1 MVDEQLFEALAKV
14 RDNLNGAAM
23 ALDEFIQQ
31 KSKVVLRSYDVSKIT
46 WAKRTGQKGDFE
58 LCDAISNKDS
68 SDYKALLEDLNEHK
82 GQVSKDGLFYWLF
95 TDGKTIGRKSQT
107 KKA

>member
-14 RDNLNGAAM
+14 RDCLSGAAD
-23 ALDEFIQQ
+23 ALDNLIQQ
-31 KSKVVLRSYDVSKIT
+31 QSKSVLQTYDVSKIT
-46 WAKRTGQKGDFE
+46 WATRKGAKGDFE

-68 SDYKALLEDLNEHK
+68 SDYKALLQDLNEHK
-82 GQVSKDGLFYWLF
+82 GQASKAGLFYWLF
-95 TDGKTIGRKSQT
+95 TDGKTIGRKPQV